1 MNKVLLIFALSFGIL
16 SLSFANGG
24 NNDRDADTTAFAKD
38 SLELKAL
45 VYPNPF
51 DKEINISGDSKIVGS
66 TVFIYNAIGNEVKQY
81 IIINSTETIDVTDLR
96 KGLYFIKIV
105 KDDKKIVKRIIKK

>member
-1 MNKVLLIFALSFGIL
+1 MNRVLLIFALCFGAL
-16 SLSFANGG
+16 SLSFAYSDNKDEG
-24 NNDRDADTTAFAKD
+24 TVAFVKD
-38 SLELKAL
+38 SVELK
-45 VYPNPF
+45 VQIYPNPF

-66 TVFIYNAIGNEVKQY
+66 TVFIYNAIGNEVKEFN
-81 IIINSTETIDVTDLR
+81 IINSTETIDVSDLR